1 MALKVVLGKLIAPMK
16 YLGIFHAEKMW
27 FDYFLPLICAAL
39 FTIGYFFLP
48 KPFPL
53 TGASG
58 LIGQV
63 NGLLQVLI
71 GFYIASLAAVATF
84 QGQGMDGF
92 MEGSPPTMNE
102 KRKGVTKEV
111 YLSRRRFLSYLFGYL
126 ALMSLVVFFIGVMV
140 NLTSESIF
148 TWTKAL
154 SYTSYIKV
162 ASLFVYMFFICN
174 IFITTLLGLYYL
186 TVKIHQKKGEIHPPS
201 E

>member
-1 MALKVVLGKLIAPMK
+1 M
-16 YLGIFHAEKMW
+16 
-27 FDYFLPLICAAL
+27 
-39 FTIGYFFLP
+39 P

-53 TGASG
+53 TGTSG

-126 ALMSLVVFFIGVMV
+126 ALMSLAVFFIGVIV

-162 ASLFVYMFFICN
+162 VSLFVYMFFICN

>member
-16 YLGIFHAEKMW
+16 YLKIFHAEKMW
-27 FDYFLPLICAAL
+27 FDYILPLVCAML
-39 FTIGYFFLP
+39 FTSGYFYMP

-53 TGASG
+53 TGSNG

-92 MEGSPPTMNE
+92 MDGIPPTLNE
-102 KRKGVTKEV
+102 KRKGVTKKIN
-111 YLSRRRFLSYLFGYL
+111 LSRRRFLSYLFGYL
-126 ALMSLVVFFIGVMV
+126 ALMSLAVFFVGVIV
-140 NLTSESIF
+140 NLSSASIS
-148 TWTKAL
+148 TWIATL
-154 SYTSYIKV
+154 SYAGYLKASFLFFYI
-162 ASLFVYMFFICN
+162 FFICN
-174 IFITTLLGLYYL
+174 VFITTLLGLYYL
-186 TVKIHQKKGEIHPPS
+186 TVRIHQQKGEVRPPS